1 MTELILT
8 RMVDAPDSHTFGRL
22 EDGEHKRICYTL
34 EEPWRDVDK
43 DGFGDTGVSRIPAG
57 RYPWRLAMSPKR
69 GYEVLWVDKVPH
81 RVAVQI
87 HRGNTVDDT
96 EGCILVGTSFGSLSG
111 KSAVLDSKTAFA
123 ALLKALN
130 GATSGFI
137 TVADVPPKGPIDT
150 DRIRANPNWPK
161 AA

>member
-1 MTELILT
+1 MTELRLA

-34 EEPWRDVDK
+34 EEPWRDANH

-57 RYPWRLAMSPKR
+57 RYPFRVALSPKR
-69 GYEVLWVDKVPH
+69 GYDVLWIDNVPG
-81 RVAVQI
+81 RQFVQI

-96 EGCILVGTSFGSLSG
+96 EGCVLVGTSFGALSG
-111 KSAVLDSKTAFA
+111 KAAVLDSKAAFTA
-123 ALLKALN
+123 LMHALN

-137 TVADVPPKGPIDT
+137 TVEDVSPPKG
-150 DRIRANPNWPK
+150 RSA
-161 AA
+161 